1 MIHLLGSG
9 LFSIADSGCLFG
21 GATSSSD
28 SSVSDSSDSDSDS
41 DSDSVS
47 LHKKN
52 KKYMK
57 GKEIAF
63 LFT

>member
-28 SSVSDSSDSDSDS
+28 SSVSHSDSDSDS